1 MGAALRHRGPDD
13 EGVWVNGDCSPAAGL
28 AHRRLSIIDVSSAGH
43 QPMTNEDET
52 VWITYNGEIYN
63 HTALRR
69 DLERA
74 GHVYHSHTDT
84 ETVVHAYEEW
94 GDSFMER
101 FDGMFAF
108 GLWDS
113 RRRRLVLVRDR
124 LGIKPLYY
132 APLSGKGI
140 VFASEI
146 KALFAGGQV
155 TAEAADEALPE
166 YLLFGYLSGES
177 TLFKGVYALPPG
189 HMLVWDDSGVRTTA
203 YWDVSFKPDTTA
215 SPDELRRTFE
225 ELFDTAV
232 HSHLMSDVPL
242 GVFLS
247 GGLDS
252 SAIAAVMARHMSGR
266 LKTFSIGFPEGCYS
280 ELPYARAVAQHL
292 DAEHHE
298 IVLTSREFLCSLPRM
313 VWYED
318 EPIWTIASVA
328 MYHVARL
335 ASDHVKVVLTG
346 EGSDE
351 LFAGYDRYWCG
362 ALNDR
367 MAAPYARVPA
377 ALRAAV
383 RAGLGH
389 TVLPERLRR
398 ALSHTFLC
406 RDLTVEAL
414 IFDNWFGIFT
424 PEMQRG
430 LCSDRLC
437 RQLSTA
443 DIYAAHL
450 KPYQSSGSD
459 DIVDRML
466 YVDVKTNLVE
476 LLMKQDR
483 MTMATSLESRVPFL
497 DHRLVEFAGAIP
509 PEANLGHFSGKRLLK
524 KAVEGLL
531 PPAIV
536 SRRKQ
541 GFPVPFDAWL
551 QQDFF
556 SPVSRLLLS
565 ERALSR
571 RWFQPDS
578 LKTLLDAHSAG
589 RQNFSRQV
597 WTLLT
602 LELWARVFL
611 DNDRLWVEDPADA
624 WQLRPTTG
632 ARNAHINQAGVLI
645 QNP

>member
-13 EGVWVNGDCSPAAGL
+13 EGVWVNGGSSPAAGL
-28 AHRRLSIIDVSSAGH
+28 AHQRLSIIDVSSAGH
-43 QPMTNEDET
+43 QPMANEDET

-63 HTALRR
+63 HTALRQ
-69 DLERA
+69 DLEHA
-74 GHVYHSHTDT
+74 GHVYRSHTDS
-84 ETVVHAYEEW
+84 ETIVHSYEEW
-94 GDSFMER
+94 GDRFMER

-108 GLWDS
+108 ALWDS

-132 APLSGKGI
+132 APLSGRGI

-146 KALFAGGQV
+146 KALFAGGKV
-155 TAEAADEALPE
+155 SSEAADAALPE

-189 HMLVWDDSGVRTTA
+189 HMLVWDESGVRTTA
-203 YWDVSFKPDTTA
+203 YWDVSFSPHSKA
-215 SPDELRRTFE
+215 SAGDLRHTFDH
-225 ELFDTAV
+225 LFDSAV
-232 HSHLMSDVPL
+232 RSHLMSDVPL

-252 SAIAAVMARHMSGR
+252 SAIAAVMTRHMQGK
-266 LKTFSIGFPEGCYS
+266 LKTFSIGFPEGHYS

-298 IVLTSREFLCSLPRM
+298 VVLTSQDFLQSLPRM

-335 ASDHVKVVLTG
+335 ASEHVKVVLTG

-362 ALNDR
+362 AVNDR
-367 MAAPYARVPA
+367 LAPAYARAPGRV
-377 ALRAAV
+377 RGAV
-383 RAGLGH
+383 RSALGN
-389 TVLPERLRR
+389 TFIPERLRR

-406 RDLTVEAL
+406 RDVAVESMV
-414 IFDNWFGIFT
+414 FDNWFGIFT
-424 PEMQRG
+424 PEMQRD
-430 LCSDRLC
+430 LCLDELC
-437 RQLSTA
+437 RSLAATNV
-443 DIYAAHL
+443 YAAHL
-450 KPYQSSGSD
+450 NAYNSSGSD
-459 DIVDRML
+459 SIVDRML
-466 YVDVKTNLVE
+466 YVDIKTNLVE

-497 DHRLVEFAGAIP
+497 DHRLVEFAGRIP
-509 PEANLGHFSGKRLLK
+509 HPANLGHFSGKRLLK
-524 KAVEGLL
+524 DAVRGML
-531 PPAIV
+531 PHSIV

-541 GFPVPFDAWL
+541 GFPVPFDTWL
-551 QQDFF
+551 RQDFF
-556 SPVSRLLLS
+556 PQVRSLLLS

-571 RWFQPDS
+571 RWFKPEQ
-578 LKTLLDAHSAG
+578 LKTLLDDHHAG
-589 RQNFSRQV
+589 RRNHSRQV
-597 WTLLT
+597 WALLT
-602 LELWARVFL
+602 LELWAAIFI
-611 DNDRLWVEDPADA
+611 DNDRIWIDAPAEAWAQVTADA
-624 WQLRPTTG
+624 SVQ
-632 ARNAHINQAGVLI
+632 RNSASVLADSVA
-645 QNP
+645 